1 LIVSV
6 SCNFPITTVGDAGSQ
21 TSISGIY
28 SGKLAEG
35 ETHSTMI
42 RSVGKK
48 GIAFQVFAPSDG
60 FINGIQIAPIPEP
73 GTTVLVGLALIAA
86 VTRRKRGCEQPAPS
100 PPWMR

>member
-1 LIVSV
+1 
-6 SCNFPITTVGDAGSQ
+6 
-21 TSISGIY
+21 
-28 SGKLAEG
+28 
-35 ETHSTMI
+35 MI

-86 VTRRKRGCEQPAPS
+86 VTRGKRGCEQPAPS
-100 PPWMR
+100 PPWMS